1 MAGGIEARRSAR
13 ARVAQPQ
20 SQISSTNSSLSG
32 RTERNSRH
40 FKAGSPPKSTSTGS
54 LSSEPPEDTITADD
68 TFGTTRRRT
77 RGQGDERDRISTK
90 IETIETANDDDDAQ
104 EEDEAVRCICGFDDY
119 PGPPPLD
126 DEIKTVIKESTDV
139 DPVFPTDVT
148 DESAGFFVQC
158 DVCKVWQHGACVGI
172 MTEESSPDEYFC
184 EGCRRDLHKI
194 FTASNGQRYSYY
206 LPLKRPSRSA
216 SRSASLNKDG
226 VRSPPDEKKE
236 GRSGR
241 ASSASQAS
249 KRRSTMNSR
258 EAGYDEAEALRR
270 AIEASKEEV
279 TTEPGDTGPRRPKRG
294 RTDSEEKPENVKRQ
308 RTGSRSVSPSPGKT
322 AEDSDEG
329 VSTRNGASKSRNGVA
344 SRSQRTEKPSERE
357 ERERQRIEAANKR
370 KGRAERRRADGMA
383 QTILVNVSGAYADTD
398 SDPSEELPLAARAA
412 ANKTATSTTTG
423 SNGAGSAPAAAPAP
437 ATVTATTTVTAPAEP
452 VNPPPAV
459 EPPAP
464 SQPTTDTP
472 SPSVIQTRTERKR
485 SHKKK
490 GRNQYTRDRDDED
503 SPARS
508 QSRDIQKED
517 HAPAGHTT
525 KSGVDHGHGKGHGKA
540 KGGMGSKITMT
551 DMKRK
556 AGALLDFI
564 SRTQVELA
572 GEALPDTSTSSPKT
586 NGVPAPAPEKSTQ
599 GAPGP
604 GPKAVNGM
612 DPGSKEF
619 KELNCI
625 EMMDTLTRRLVKWQQ
640 EYAV

>member
-13 ARVAQPQ
+13 ARVAHPQ

-54 LSSEPPEDTITADD
+54 LSSEPPEDTIMADD
-68 TFGTTRRRT
+68 TFGTRRRT
-77 RGQGDERDRISTK
+77 RGQGDERDRMSTK

-126 DEIKTVIKESTDV
+126 EEIKTVLKETTDIEA
-139 DPVFPTDVT
+139 VFPTNVT

-194 FTASNGQRYSYY
+194 FTASNGQSYSYY
-206 LPLKRPSRSA
+206 LPLKRPSRAA
-216 SRSASLNKDG
+216 SRSLSLNKDG
-226 VRSPPDEKKE
+226 ARSPPSEKKE

-308 RTGSRSVSPSPGKT
+308 RTSSRSVSPSPGKT

-329 VSTRNGASKSRNGVA
+329 VSTRNGASKSRNGVS
-344 SRSQRTEKPSERE
+344 SRPQRTEKPSERE

-370 KGRAERRRADGMA
+370 KGRAERRRAD
-383 QTILVNVSGAYADTD
+383 D

-412 ANKTATSTTTG
+412 AIKTGTSTTMV
-423 SNGAGSAPAAAPAP
+423 SNGMGSGPAATPAAATV
-437 ATVTATTTVTAPAEP
+437 TVTAAVTAPAEP
-452 VNPPPAV
+452 FNPPPAV
-459 EPPAP
+459 EPPPP

-508 QSRDIQKED
+508 QSRDIQKEE
-517 HAPAGHTT
+517 HTPVGHNT
-525 KSGVDHGHGKGHGKA
+525 KSGGDHGHGKGHGKA
-540 KGGMGSKITMT
+540 KGGMSSKITMT

-572 GEALPDTSTSSPKT
+572 GEALPETSTSSPKT
-586 NGVPAPAPEKSTQ
+586 NGVPAPIPGKSTEGAQ
-599 GAPGP
+599 GPSP
-604 GPKAVNGM
+604 STVNGV

-640 EYAV
+640 EYTV